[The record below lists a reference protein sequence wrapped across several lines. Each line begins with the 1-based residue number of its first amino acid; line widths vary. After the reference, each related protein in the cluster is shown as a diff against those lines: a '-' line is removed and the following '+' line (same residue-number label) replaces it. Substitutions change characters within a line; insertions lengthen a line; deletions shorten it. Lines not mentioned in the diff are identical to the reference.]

1 MSRNIFTQT
10 NGGEHLYF
18 LTVHML
24 PLFADEITVLDPL
37 IEYSPLKF
45 ICLAVLVKV
54 RESFHLDAVQYL
66 LQKNHHLPWCY

>member
-10 NGGEHLYF
+10 TGGEHLYF

-24 PLFADEITVLDPL
+24 PLFVDEITVLDPL

-45 ICLAVLVKV
+45 IYLAVLVKV
-54 RESFHLDAVQYL
+54 
-66 LQKNHHLPWCY
+66 